1 MEIQAANN
9 HLSNLRFVVS
19 SSLRIL
25 NLSRNKIS
33 DFVLT
38 ENDFPNLQKLVLDFN
53 NIRVVESLSH
63 NSLRVLSLAN
73 NQIKVVR
80 ELALKQLVELNL
92 SYNSITELDMK
103 LVRCYS
109 LTRLDLCRFVSLL
122 SLQSNTMAFYTQ
134 GNVPALMVFAR

>member
-1 MEIQAANN
+1 MNNVMEIQAANN

-53 NIRVVESLSH
+53 NIRVVEALSH

-109 LTRLDLCRFVSLL
+109 LTRLDLSSNQIRWLFIPKEMFLL
-122 SLQSNTMAFYTQ
+122 
-134 GNVPALMVFAR
+134 